1 LHEIPELPFEKIA
14 ADIMTYN
21 LTNHI
26 VVVDY
31 WSKWL
36 EIRSIK
42 NKTTTAVIAK
52 FKKIF
57 CFHGIPKTLIADNMP
72 FYSSEFIN
80 FSKKMEFCSENI

>member
-1 LHEIPELPFEKIA
+1 LHEIPELPIEKIA

-21 LTNHI
+21 LTNYI

-42 NKTTTAVIAK
+42 NKTATAVIVRIFTK
-52 FKKIF
+52 FKI
-57 CFHGIPKTLIADNMP
+57 LQ
-72 FYSSEFIN
+72 
-80 FSKKMEFCSENI
+80 